1 MAPSPATFPKLTN
14 RNYQQW
20 RLDMEA
26 RLRTLGALRS
36 VQGTE
41 SRPAFVSPL
50 DAGERRNLRDFD
62 NRVDL
67 AAGEIWTCVEREQ
80 QTHLEAIQ
88 DNPEAM
94 WVKLESV
101 NMQK

>member
-1 MAPSPATFPKLTN
+1 MAPSAPTFPKLN
-14 RNYQQW
+14 NHNYQQW
-20 RLDMEA
+20 KLDMEA
-26 RLRTLGALRS
+26 RLRTLGALRI

-50 DAGERRNLRDFD
+50 DAGERRDLRDFD

-80 QTHLEAIQ
+80 QTHLEAI
-88 DNPEAM
+88 
-94 WVKLESV
+94 
-101 NMQK
+101 